1 MFTTAASR
9 ACSDKFNHDGLQAG
23 YFSDERRERAV
34 AGTGGAI
41 LGRSLQSG
49 GRSIGTQRV
58 LDTGQHENG
67 PKGGLCD
74 GPQSLHA
81 NLAGTS
87 RLSKPVPR
95 LHPSASFEPC
105 APQREGGV

>member
-1 MFTTAASR
+1 SA
-9 ACSDKFNHDGLQAG
+9 DD
-23 YFSDERRERAV
+23 DEERP
-34 AGTGGAI
+34 GGADPSCRGQGQPI
-41 LGRSLQSG
+41 GRGGATLGRSLQSS
-49 GRSIGTQRV
+49 GRSIGTQWV

-105 APQREGGV
+105 TAQREGGV